1 MTHLN
6 EIRARRAAIGETDWS
21 CSKLDPWMST
31 AYILRIGE
39 NRVVNLLGDT
49 SKAKAEFIA
58 HALADIDTLLGE
70 VERLQATLDE
80 SRELEP
86 KTVQCEFCE
95 MEILAKNV
103 VRIGSHHH
111 ALCAGCAATYR
122 TQETKDDESP
132 F

>member
-1 MTHLN
+1 MSDLD
-6 EIRARRAAIGETDWS
+6 EIKARRAIYPGQTPME
-21 CSKLDPWMST
+21 
-31 AYILRIGE
+31 
-39 NRVVNLLGDT
+39 RVV
-49 SKAKAEFIA
+49 FIEWGP
-58 HALADIDTLLGE
+58 ADIDALLAE
-70 VERLQATLDE
+70 VERLQEILREVALPPYADTDLSSLLETLRNRAQSALDE

-86 KTVQCEFCE
+86 KTVQCEFCD

>member
-1 MTHLN
+1 MSDLD
-6 EIRARRAAIGETDWS
+6 EIKARRAIYPGQTGEQ
-21 CSKLDPWMST
+21 
-31 AYILRIGE
+31 
-39 NRVVNLLGDT
+39 RV
-49 SKAKAEFIA
+49 AFIA
-58 HALADIDTLLGE
+58 WAPLDIDTLLGE

-86 KTVQCEFCE
+86 KTIRCEFCD
-95 MEILAKNV
+95 MEILAKNI

-122 TQETKDDESP
+122 IQETKDDESP